1 MNTLLIIAT
10 CIAIFFITY
19 GVYTL
24 CGSSAVNLGKFKIIQ
39 SPIVPFLGL
48 GFIGCLLSYLI
59 APQQYDALSPTSV
72 WAVVAVFASAAAL
85 SFALSRPKL
94 QKFGYVFILA
104 CCALNL
110 WILPNDFSFSDG
122 VLPLWAEKIIL
133 AIAWSLFALCYN
145 TMNAGDGILSSESLA
160 VTIGMALLCVIGVLP
175 VLSGYYAA
183 VFIALFMALH
193 FFMLYPAKIALNSS
207 QCRLIGFFLGW
218 LGVLTAIEGCGSCF
232 LILAMYYIFE
242 TSVAFFKKLTFK
254 KQYRNMAANTFY
266 SNLTAAG
273 VAPKTV
279 SDLVSRINLILMLLA
294 GFQIY
299 SPNNFTMIIIAF
311 IAVFWLQQKALSPTE
326 SGRHVLLFG
335 NLISALRPDNHTQPS
350 PENKRKK

>member
-1 MNTLLIIAT
+1 MNTLLIIAI
-10 CIAIFFITY
+10 CIATFFISY
-19 GVYTL
+19 GIFTL
-24 CGSSAVNLGKFKIIQ
+24 CSSSAANLGKFKIIQ
-39 SPIVPFLGL
+39 SPLAPFVGL

-59 APQQYDALSPTSV
+59 APQQYDALSPASAWT
-72 WAVVAVFASAAAL
+72 VVAAFASAAAL
-85 SFALSRPKL
+85 WALLSHAKL

-110 WILPNDFSFSDG
+110 WLLPSNFSFSDG
-122 VLPLWAEKIIL
+122 ALPLWAEKIIL
-133 AIAWSLFALCYN
+133 AFVWSLFALGYN
-145 TMNAGDGILSSESLA
+145 TMNAGDGVLSSESLA
-160 VTIGMALLCVIGVLP
+160 ITIGLVLLCVIGVLP
-175 VLSGYYAA
+175 ELSGYYAA

-193 FFMLYPAKIALNSS
+193 FFMLYPAKITLNNT
-207 QCRLIGFFLGW
+207 QCRLLGFLLGW
-218 LGVLTAIEGCGSCF
+218 LGILSTIEGSGSCF

-254 KQYRNMAANTFY
+254 KQYRDMAANTFY
-266 SNLTAAG
+266 GNLTAAG

-299 SPNNFTMIIIAF
+299 SPNNFTIVIVAY

-326 SGRHVLLFG
+326 NGRHILLFG
-335 NLISALRPDNHTQPS
+335 SLISALRPDNKEPTETQEP
-350 PENKRKK
+350 RKK

>member
-1 MNTLLIIAT
+1 MNTLLIIAI
-10 CIAIFFITY
+10 CIATFFISY
-19 GVYTL
+19 GIFTL
-24 CGSSAVNLGKFKIIQ
+24 CGSSSVNLGKFKIIK

-59 APQQYDALSPTSV
+59 APQQYDALSPTSA
-72 WAVVAVFASAAAL
+72 WTVVTAFASAAVLWTLL
-85 SFALSRPKL
+85 SQSKL

-122 VLPLWAEKIIL
+122 ALPIWAEKIIL

-145 TMNAGDGILSSESLA
+145 TMNAGDGILSSESLSI
-160 VTIGMALLCVIGVLP
+160 TIGLVLLCVIGVLP

-193 FFMLYPAKIALNSS
+193 FFMLYPAKIALNST
-207 QCRLIGFFLGW
+207 QCRLLGYLLGW
-218 LGVLTAIEGCGSCF
+218 LGVLSAIEGSGSCF

-335 NLISALRPDNHTQPS
+335 NLISALRPDNKEPTEPQ
-350 PENKRKK
+350 EQRKK